1 MFQIIRERKEAGLM
15 DKQRAEEWAECV
27 ITAGFDIHTGE
38 KVKITHAI
46 DMLEHIIRIMKEEQK
61 GGSD

>member
-1 MFQIIRERKEAGLM
+1 M
-15 DKQRAEEWAECV
+15 DKQRAEEWAQCV

-46 DMLEHIIRIMKEEQK
+46 DMLEHIIRNMKEKQK